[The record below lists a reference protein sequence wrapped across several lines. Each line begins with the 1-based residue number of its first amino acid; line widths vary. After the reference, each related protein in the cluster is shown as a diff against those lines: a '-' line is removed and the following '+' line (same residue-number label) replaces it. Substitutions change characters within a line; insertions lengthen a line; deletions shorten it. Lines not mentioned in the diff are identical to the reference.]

1 MSIESLSIF
10 NPWWDGKPDPHIS
23 ILSKSRIKITPSWIR
38 EIHLK
43 PRFLNVVSGPKY
55 VGKTTGVKLLIS
67 NLLKKV
73 DVMDILYVNCEAFLD
88 AVSMRIALEE
98 YLKRHKEAHIFID
111 EISSINGTWNV
122 LKGLIDSDLMKYS
135 SITLITSNAQ
145 ILSEISSRTREI
157 RNVNVMPLNFSEF
170 IELHGIKDYK
180 ARYEDVLKLFEK
192 YIVTGGFLGAINGHS
207 LENIIREYVTDIIRA
222 GKNPSVMREVVA
234 ALINKMPA
242 PISFR
247 GIAKEIQRYSYK
259 LVQEY
264 LEVLRGLYVIEYAY
278 MKEGREVYYKRGRKI
293 FFRDPLLMRIFSF
306 LSGIKPFEFVI
317 YENIVQ
323 EHLYRKFGEVYYYKD
338 LYEIDIIA
346 GEFKV
351 GIKAGKTRAKYPKG
365 VTVLDKE
372 DIPEFL
378 LKLFR

>member
-1 MSIESLSIF
+1 
-10 NPWWDGKPDPHIS
+10 
-23 ILSKSRIKITPSWIR
+23 
-38 EIHLK
+38 
-43 PRFLNVVSGPKY
+43 
-55 VGKTTGVKLLIS
+55 
-67 NLLKKV
+67 
-73 DVMDILYVNCEAFLD
+73 
-88 AVSMRIALEE
+88 
-98 YLKRHKEAHIFID
+98 
-111 EISSINGTWNV
+111 
-122 LKGLIDSDLMKYS
+122 
-135 SITLITSNAQ
+135 
-145 ILSEISSRTREI
+145 
-157 RNVNVMPLNFSEF
+157 MPLKFSEF
-170 IELHGIKDYK
+170 IELHRIKDYK
-180 ARYEDVLKLFEK
+180 ARYEEVLKLFEK
-192 YIVTGGFLGAINGHS
+192 YMATGGLLGAINGYS
-207 LENIIREYVTDIIRA
+207 LENITREYVTDIIRA

-278 MKEGREVYYKRGRKI
+278 MKEGREVYYKRGRKM

-306 LSGIKPFEFVI
+306 LSGIRPFESVI
-317 YENIVQ
+317 YENVVQ

-338 LYEIDIIA
+338 FYEINVIA
-346 GEFKV
+346 GEIKL

-365 VTVLDKE
+365 VTVLNKE